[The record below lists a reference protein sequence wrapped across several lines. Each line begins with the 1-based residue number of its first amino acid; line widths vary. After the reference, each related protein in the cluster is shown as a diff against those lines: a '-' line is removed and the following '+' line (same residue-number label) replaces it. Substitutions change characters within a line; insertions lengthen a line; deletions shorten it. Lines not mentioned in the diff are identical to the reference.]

1 MKKLISAALAMA
13 LGLSMAACG
22 QTKTASSVSSQSVA
36 ASSEAV
42 STAESQNVSTFP
54 VTVTDQAGRE
64 VTIASEPEKIV
75 SGYYISSSALIALGA
90 EDRMVG
96 IEAKADKRPI
106 YQLSAPELIE
116 LPSVGTAKE
125 FNPEVCTSLEPDL
138 VVLPIKLQSATESLV
153 EMGIPVLYV
162 NPESSTELDEMITLL
177 GQATGTSEK
186 AQQLLD
192 FEENTG
198 YELTGRMEESLSDAT
213 NVPSV
218 YLAGN
223 SDLLSTAGGNMYQSI
238 MVAMAGGTN
247 AAEELTDAYWADV
260 SYEQLLAW
268 DPEWIVLASDASYTV
283 EEVLGDENL
292 ADCTA
297 VKEGHVIQMPNAAE
311 AWDSP
316 VPSGILGSVWLAGQL
331 HPDLVSEDYVNETIE
346 TFYQTFYG
354 FDYAAIPSEQN

>member
-13 LGLSMAACG
+13 LGLSVAACG
-22 QTKTASSVSSQSVA
+22 QSTATSSVSSQSQA

-125 FNPEVCTSLEPDL
+125 FNLEVCTSLEPDL

>member
-13 LGLSMAACG
+13 LGLSVAACG
-22 QTKTASSVSSQSVA
+22 QSTATSSISGQSQA

-42 STAESQNVSTFP
+42 SMAESQSVSTFP

-125 FNPEVCTSLEPDL
+125 FNLEVCTSLEPDL

-198 YELTGRMEESLSDAT
+198 YELTGLMEESLSDAT

-268 DPEWIVLASDASYTV
+268 DPDWIVLASDASYTV

>member
-125 FNPEVCTSLEPDL
+125 FNLEVCTSLEPDL

-192 FEENTG
+192 FEETTG
-198 YELTGRMEESLSDAT
+198 YELTGKMEAALTDTSAI
-213 NVPSV
+213 PSV

>member
-13 LGLSMAACG
+13 LGLSVAACG
-22 QTKTASSVSSQSVA
+22 QSTATSSVSSQSQA

-42 STAESQNVSTFP
+42 SMAESQSVSTFP

-125 FNPEVCTSLEPDL
+125 FNLEVCTSLEPDL

-268 DPEWIVLASDASYTV
+268 DPDWIVLASDASYTV